1 MARNETLIDGSR
13 PNWLEDGTRRPVRV
27 TVWEPNTASPMPVVL
42 MSHGTGGSVSGL
54 EWLAEKLADA
64 GWLVVGVDHH
74 GNTSLEPYAPEGFSF
89 VWERPRDLTFAL
101 DWALGEYEVDQD
113 RVVGL
118 GYSLGGYA
126 VAALGGAQLNT
137 DVLSMVL
144 SGVVPMPP
152 LPEFPDLIERL
163 VEKFIP
169 DELAAQVKS
178 APRDLSDDRVSRIV
192 MLAPALGPVV
202 DESSLEDVH
211 VPARILWGG
220 ADVIAP
226 PDTGALMYARAIPN
240 ASEHCL
246 GHWVTH
252 WSYLGGDATGGPA
265 RDKAWELIAEF
276 LSV

>member
-1 MARNETLIDGSR
+1 
-13 PNWLEDGTRRPVRV
+13 
-27 TVWEPNTASPMPVVL
+27 
-42 MSHGTGGSVSGL
+42 
-54 EWLAEKLADA
+54 
-64 GWLVVGVDHH
+64 
-74 GNTSLEPYAPEGFSF
+74 
-89 VWERPRDLTFAL
+89 

-126 VAALGGAQLNT
+126 VAALGGARLNT
-137 DVLSMVL
+137 DILSMVL

-211 VPARILWGG
+211 VPARIL
-220 ADVIAP
+220 
-226 PDTGALMYARAIPN
+226 
-240 ASEHCL
+240 
-246 GHWVTH
+246 
-252 WSYLGGDATGGPA
+252 
-265 RDKAWELIAEF
+265 
-276 LSV
+276 